1 MSDRYQALA
10 ERALADEPPREA
22 EAAWILDG
30 EDVALLPLLHAA
42 YLPRERHFGRKVMV
56 HVLNNVQNGLCPE
69 DCGYCSQS
77 KNSTAAIR
85 QYPIK
90 PDEEILAEAEAAA
103 RAGASRYCMV
113 LSGRGPSVAQARR
126 LAGLVREVKSR
137 HPIEVCLSV
146 GLLGEEHARI
156 LAEAGLDRL
165 NHNLNTS
172 ESHYGEI
179 CTTHTY
185 QDRVETLRAAKK
197 CGIEPC
203 SGLIVGM
210 GETSDDVVEVAFRLR
225 ELEVPSIPVNF
236 LIPIEG
242 NPVTSDGSL
251 TPERGLRALALM
263 RLVNPG
269 AEVRIAAGREGH
281 LRALGPL
288 ALWPANSLF
297 VEGYLTTRG
306 DDEAATYRMIRDAGF
321 EVEGNPA
328 WAEAAEADAAPG
340 GFQLQGADGEI
351 LKPTIARPQGRGLDR
366 PRREPEASG
375 ARDGR
380 SRGLDRRPR

>member
-1 MSDRYQALA
+1 MFDRYARLA
-10 ERALADEPPREA
+10 ERALRDEPPSEA
-22 EAAWILDG
+22 EALAILDDP
-30 EDVALLPLLHAA
+30 ECALLPLLYAA
-42 YLPRERHFGRKVMV
+42 YLPRERHFGRRVMV

-77 KNSTAAIR
+77 RESKSAIR
-85 QYPIK
+85 KYPMK
-90 PDEEILAEAEAAA
+90 DETEILAEAEQAA
-103 RAGASRYCMV
+103 RSGASRYCMV
-113 LSGRGPSVAQARR
+113 MSGRGPSLHTTRQ
-126 LAGLVREVKSR
+126 LAEIVRKVKQR
-137 HPIEVCLSV
+137 FPIEVCLSV

-179 CTTHTY
+179 CSTHSY
-185 QDRVETLRAAKK
+185 QDRIETLRAAKK

-210 GETSDDVVEVAFRLR
+210 GEASADVVEVAFRLR

-242 NPVTSDGSL
+242 NPVKSDGSL

-263 RLVNPG
+263 RLVNPR
-269 AEVRIAAGREGH
+269 AEVRIAGGREGH

-288 ALWPANSLF
+288 GLWPANSLF

-306 DDEAATYRMIRDAGF
+306 DAVADTYRMIRDAGF

-328 WAEAAEADAAPG
+328 WDGESPGAASG
-340 GFQLQGADGEI
+340 GFRLAGRDGEI
-351 LKPTIARPQGRGLDR
+351 LKPEI
-366 PRREPEASG
+366 
-375 ARDGR
+375 R
-380 SRGLDRRPR
+380 SS